1 MNIRDLHYALNVAK
15 YGHFGKAAEV
25 CHVSQPALSMQIQKL
40 EDELDI
46 LLFERS
52 NRKVM
57 LTRVGQQI
65 LASAQKAINAV
76 EEMKAIAQ
84 AAQDPFAGDLYLGAF
99 PTLASYYLPKVVLTL
114 TEKLPKLK
122 LFLQESVTLDL
133 QTALLEGSL
142 DAAFLA
148 LPNPIAELQAIEL
161 FEDPFYLA
169 VSAQHQWA
177 KYKAITTQQLQHQS
191 LLLLAEGHC
200 LRDQALQ
207 FCEHLDTQEHVDFRA
222 TSLETLRQMVIANV
236 GMTLIPK
243 TALTQDKGIVYIPFK
258 DKAPRRKIA
267 LVWRKQSVRASCLE
281 KIARLL
287 KVK

>member
-1 MNIRDLHYALNVAK
+1 MNIRDLQYALNVAK
-15 YGHFGKAAEV
+15 YEHFGKAAEV

-46 LLFERS
+46 LIFERS

-57 LTRVGQQI
+57 LTHVGRQI
-65 LASAQKAINAV
+65 LVSAQKALNAI

-84 AAQDPFAGDLYLGAF
+84 TAQDPFAGDLYLGAF
-99 PTLASYYLPKVVLTL
+99 PTLASYYLPKVVLML
-114 TEKLPKLK
+114 TKRFSKLK
-122 LFLQESVTLDL
+122 LFLQESVTQDL
-133 QTALLEGSL
+133 QNALLDGSL

-169 VSAQHQWA
+169 ISEQHPWA
-177 KYKAITTQQLQHQS
+177 NYKTITTQQLQNQS

-207 FCEHLDTQEHVDFRA
+207 FCEHLDTQEHADFRA
-222 TSLETLRQMVIANV
+222 TSLETLRQMVMANV

-243 TALTQDKGIVYIPFK
+243 TALTQAKGIVYIPFK
-258 DKAPRRKIA
+258 NKTPSRKIA
-267 LVWRKQSVRASCLE
+267 LVWRKHSARSKCLE
-281 KIARLL
+281 KIAQLL
-287 KVK
+287 KAK

>member
-1 MNIRDLHYALNVAK
+1 MNIRDLQYALNVAK
-15 YGHFGKAAEV
+15 YGHFGKAAEA

-40 EDELDI
+40 EDELGV

-57 LTRVGQQI
+57 VTHVGQQI
-65 LASAQKAINAV
+65 LAHAQKALTSI
-76 EEMKAIAQ
+76 EEVKYIAQ

-99 PTLASYYLPKVVLTL
+99 PTLASYYLPRVVLTL
-114 TEKLPKLK
+114 TKELPQLK
-122 LFLQESVTLDL
+122 LFLQERVTADL
-133 QTALLEGSL
+133 QAALLDGSL

-148 LPNPIAELQAIEL
+148 LPNPIAELQAVEL
-161 FEDPFYLA
+161 FADPFYLA
-169 VSAQHQWA
+169 VARQHPWA
-177 KYKAITTQQLQHQS
+177 KYKTITMQQLQDQP
-191 LLLLAEGHC
+191 LLLLEEGHC

-207 FCEHLDTQEHVDFRA
+207 FCERLGTHEHADFRA

-243 TALTQDKGIVYIPFK
+243 TAITQDKNIVYIPFK
-258 DKAPRRKIA
+258 DKAPSRKIA
-267 LVWRKQSVRASCLE
+267 LVWRKHSTRTICLQ
-281 KIARLL
+281 KIVQLL